1 MRSLPISVG
10 LSMRMFRP
18 VRMPGPTTRQ
28 LFPVSLRIAVR
39 NELSTGGTTDAT
51 IVPSIMDGTTS
62 NSAKMFLSSAQY

>member
-1 MRSLPISVG
+1 
-10 LSMRMFRP
+10 MRMFRP

-28 LFPVSLRIAVR
+28 LFPVSLRMAVR
-39 NELSTGGTTDAT
+39 NELSTGGTTEAT

>member
-1 MRSLPISVG
+1 
-10 LSMRMFRP
+10 
-18 VRMPGPTTRQ
+18 MPGPTTRQ
-28 LFPVSLRIAVR
+28 LFPVSLRMAVR